1 MPSGNLIDLR
11 RRVRSVKNIQQIT
24 RAMKFV
30 SASRLR
36 RAQERIMAARPY
48 ANRMLAVLN
57 SLASRVDPTS
67 HPLLRVRNA
76 ERVMLVVITSD
87 KGLCGAFNANLI
99 KSAIQFIEDEAV
111 NRSLS
116 LSLVGRK
123 GYEGFRHRRWP
134 IQHQY
139 INIMSQVSFEYAQE
153 LGGLLIDYF
162 SRSELDAV
170 YLLYNE
176 FKSVI
181 SQRVVVEPLLPI
193 RRLEELSREAS
204 KEVHL
209 DYLYE
214 QPPQEIFDR
223 LLPRHV
229 ETQLFRAMLESE
241 ASEHAARMTAM
252 DAATR
257 NAREMIET
265 LTLKINRLRQA
276 SITTEIIEI
285 VSGANALQ
293 ESRSD

>member
-1 MPSGNLIDLR
+1 
-11 RRVRSVKNIQQIT
+11 
-24 RAMKFV
+24 
-30 SASRLR
+30 
-36 RAQERIMAARPY
+36 
-48 ANRMLAVLN
+48 
-57 SLASRVDPTS
+57 
-67 HPLLRVRNA
+67 
-76 ERVMLVVITSD
+76 
-87 KGLCGAFNANLI
+87 
-99 KSAIQFIEDEAV
+99 
-111 NRSLS
+111 
-116 LSLVGRK
+116 
-123 GYEGFRHRRWP
+123 
-134 IQHQY
+134 
-139 INIMSQVSFEYAQE
+139 MSQVSFEYAQE

>member
-48 ANRMLAVLN
+48 AHRMLAVLN
-57 SLASRVDPTS
+57 SLASRGEPST
-67 HPLLRVRNA
+67 HPLLRVRN
-76 ERVMLVVITSD
+76 EQQLMLIVITSD

-99 KSAIQFIEDEAV
+99 KSAVRFIEDEAA
-111 NRSLS
+111 NKALS
-116 LSLVGRK
+116 LSLIGRK
-123 GYEGFRHRRWP
+123 GYESLRHRKWP
-134 IQHQY
+134 IKHQY

-153 LGGLLIDYF
+153 LAGLIIDYF
-162 SRSELDAV
+162 SRSELDSV

-193 RRLEELSREAS
+193 RRLEEVS

-214 QPPQEIFDR
+214 QPPQVIFDN

-257 NAREMIET
+257 NASEMIET
-265 LTLKINRLRQA
+265 LTLHINRLRQA

-293 ESRSD
+293 ESRSE